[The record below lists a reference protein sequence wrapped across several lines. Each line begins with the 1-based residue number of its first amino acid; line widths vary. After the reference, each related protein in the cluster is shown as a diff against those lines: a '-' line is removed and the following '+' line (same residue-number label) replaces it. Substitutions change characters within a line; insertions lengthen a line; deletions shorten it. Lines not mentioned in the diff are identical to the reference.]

1 MKKFLFLLFILPL
14 FVIGQTPDKEIEE
27 RIRQVENS
35 LSPSVIYGD
44 SMLNGNIS
52 ERMQALKI
60 NGISIAVIKNYKLEW
75 AKGYGWADSVE
86 GREVTTNTRFQAA
99 SISKSLNSLGVLK
112 LVQDGKIDPEADI
125 NMYLRTWKFPYDTV
139 SKGKKINIYNLL
151 SHTAGLDIHGFPGY
165 ERNAFI
171 PNIYQ
176 VLKGEKPANTKKV
189 KSLFEPGLKFKYS
202 GGGTTIS
209 QLIVTDVAL
218 MLYADYMQSE
228 VLSPLGMKN
237 SSYKQPPTDTTV
249 LASGYY
255 ANGTRVAG
263 KFHVYPEQAAAGL
276 WTTPTDLAKYI
287 IECQLALEG
296 KSKKVLS
303 PDMMKKRMTPYIDSN
318 AALGVFITQRGE
330 RKFFNH
336 NGGNEGFV
344 CTSYGSLEGGD
355 GVVIMTNSENFNIL
369 DELTNSVARVYGWK
383 DFYKPEFKKIQ
394 KLAREDLD
402 NFVGNFKL
410 GNDTLTISICDEEL
424 CLQQNGQPLS
434 GFKMIFTGNDNFSV
448 REVPSASFKAMR
460 NEKGYVEALQ
470 LQQNG
475 VNLALPRIK

>member
-1 MKKFLFLLFILPL
+1 MKKLVFFLFLLPL
-14 FVIGQTPDKEIEE
+14 FVHGQTPDKEVEE

-35 LSPSVIYGD
+35 LTPTLIFGD
-44 SMLNGNIS
+44 SMPNANIS
-52 ERMQALKI
+52 ERMAALKI
-60 NGISIAVIKNYKLEW
+60 KGVSIAVIKNYKLEW
-75 AKGYGWADSVE
+75 AKGYGWADSAE

-139 SKGKKINIYNLL
+139 SKDKKINIYNLL

-165 ERNAFI
+165 ERNALL

-176 VLKGEKPANTKKV
+176 VLKGERPANTKKV
-189 KSLFEPGLKFKYS
+189 RSLFEPGLKFKYS

-228 VLSPLGMKN
+228 VLGPLGMKN

-255 ANGTRVAG
+255 ANGSRVNG

-296 KSKKVLS
+296 RSKKVLS
-303 PDMMKKRMTPYIDSN
+303 ADMMKRRMEPYIDSN
-318 AALGVFITQRGE
+318 AALGVFVTQKGD
-330 RKFFNH
+330 RKYFNH

-355 GVVIMTNSENFNIL
+355 GVVIMTNSENFNIIE
-369 DELTNSVARVYGWK
+369 ELTNSVARVYGWK
-383 DFYKPEFKKIQ
+383 DFFKPEFRKVQ

-410 GNDTLTISICDEEL
+410 ANDTLTVTICGDEL
-424 CLQQNGQPLS
+424 CLRQNGQAEP
-434 GFKMIFTGNDNFSV
+434 GYKMIFTDNDNFSI
-448 REVPSASFKAMR
+448 REVPSASFKAIR
-460 NEKGYVEALQ
+460 NDKGYVESLQ
-470 LQQNG
+470 LLQNG
-475 VNLALPRIK
+475 LNLALPRLK